1 MRGSLRLPWSI
12 RSARPRPASAS
23 TEPQRRR
30 INGCACAVEDP
41 KRTAAT
47 ASRRASFAEQSR
59 DPAVRHAM
67 PRPRA
72 GAGRIAG
79 RRHHTLDQHPVGWG
93 CCLPDIRHRY
103 ARRSS
108 PRWRATFLSLIV
120 SRSATGTS
128 PRAWGRSR
136 RDVHRQST
144 ALSPRLR
151 GSPRYPGWCRAE
163 VRCIPACAGG
173 GLDCPPSFEPRLCC
187 IPVRAGKIVSRARF
201 ALKAQW
207 CIPACAGQ
215 TKTTP
220 DDLMAIWVHP
230 RACGAAMR
238 YDEADERR
246 RGSSP
251 RMRGLL
257 RNRAVAGVSAGLIP
271 ARAGGLTAAPATAP
285 AGSLPR
291 LRLWCRP
298 RRTGRSSIPVD
309 SGSFQAGCAIRA
321 RLMSRVGYAVS

>member
-1 MRGSLRLPWSI
+1 MR
-12 RSARPRPASAS
+12 
-23 TEPQRRR
+23 
-30 INGCACAVEDP
+30 
-41 KRTAAT
+41 
-47 ASRRASFAEQSR
+47 
-59 DPAVRHAM
+59 
-67 PRPRA
+67 
-72 GAGRIAG
+72 
-79 RRHHTLDQHPVGWG
+79 
-93 CCLPDIRHRY
+93 Y
-103 ARRSS
+103 
-108 PRWRATFLSLIV
+108 
-120 SRSATGTS
+120 
-128 PRAWGRSR
+128 
-136 RDVHRQST
+136 
-144 ALSPRLR
+144 
-151 GSPRYPGWCRAE
+151 
-163 VRCIPACAGG
+163 IPACAGVVKRESSGSAALWYIPAHAGVGVLSARYPPPVRATFIPALAGDVLVAYRLAICHRYIPARVGEIAPRRSSSVNCPIPAFAGEPKVPGMVPCGSPVHPRVCGG

>member
-1 MRGSLRLPWSI
+1 MVHPRARGGGGAVCPI
-12 RSARPRPASAS
+12 SAAG
-23 TEPQRRR
+23 T
-30 INGCACAVEDP
+30 
-41 KRTAAT
+41 
-47 ASRRASFAEQSR
+47 R
-59 DPAVRHAM
+59 DVH
-67 PRPRA
+67 PRA
-72 GAGRIAG
+72 GG
-79 RRHHTLDQHPVGWG
+79 RRSCRLSSRDLPPVHPRARGGDRAATFIVSQ
-93 CCLPDIRHRY
+93 LPYPRVCGGAQGTRDGAVRKSG
-103 ARRSS
+103 AS
-108 PRWRATFLSLIV
+108 PR
-120 SRSATGTS
+120 
-128 PRAWGRSR
+128 
-136 RDVHRQST
+136 
-144 ALSPRLR
+144 
-151 GSPRYPGWCRAE
+151 
-163 VRCIPACAGG
+163 VRGG